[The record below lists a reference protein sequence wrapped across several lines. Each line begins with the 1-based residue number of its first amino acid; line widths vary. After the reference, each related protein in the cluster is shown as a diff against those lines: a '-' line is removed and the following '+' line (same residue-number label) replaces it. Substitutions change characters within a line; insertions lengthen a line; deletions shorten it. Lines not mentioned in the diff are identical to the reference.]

1 MKCNDRIISVDD
13 IDMRDAA
20 IERVQDAVKGAPG
33 SSVKL
38 LVARAG
44 SPIPAAFCTFGNRF
58 DFLY

>member
-44 SPIPAAFCTFGNRF
+44 GPNPRC
-58 DFLY
+58 FLHFWQSL